1 MKKVLFSIVI
11 ILLLSG
17 VWGALRFTA
26 LMEGWL
32 LTPWAEQADN
42 QAFARRLQTEVDSQ
56 HKGNAVYAMVEQGQI
71 TNMHFV
77 SVGKPVNQDSVF
89 GVASVGKW
97 VTAMAVMRLVEK
109 GMVDLDTPVSDYLES
124 WVLPPSDYDNELVT
138 LRLLLSHTAGIE
150 DGLGHNGFAPD
161 EAIQP
166 LTEHLTL
173 AADADP
179 GVSGR
184 VVVTAMPGETWKY
197 SGGSYNLIQLIIE
210 DVTKK
215 TFNQAMSELVFQPL
229 GLKNTYFQVNRTDP
243 LLTEYFT
250 EGGARRDYPNYTSLA
265 STGLYTSLSDMHKL
279 VRVNF
284 LGNAGEP
291 ATSQLLSQQSL
302 TQMQTPAAFV
312 SGQPIWGAGVMLF
325 APSDTGFIVGHGGK
339 SPYLNATVRFSPETG
354 DGFIMFQTGN
364 EEAFASNMAT
374 QWTLWKTGKPDI
386 YIVNNRIGGVMRD
399 IAIGTALIV
408 LMTIIFWVWRRY
420 SKLAISSSDR

>member
-1 MKKVLFSIVI
+1 MKKVLFSIVF

-17 VWGALRFTA
+17 VWGALRFAT

-42 QAFARRLQTEVDSQ
+42 QAFASRLQTEVDSQ
-56 HKGNAVYAMVEQGQI
+56 HKGNAVYAMIEQGQI

-77 SVGKPVNQDSVF
+77 SVGKPVNQDSIF

-161 EAIQP
+161 EPIQP

-173 AADADP
+173 AADVDP

-284 LGNAGEP
+284 
-291 ATSQLLSQQSL
+291 
-302 TQMQTPAAFV
+302 F
-312 SGQPIWGAGVMLF
+312 
-325 APSDTGFIVGHGGK
+325 
-339 SPYLNATVRFSPETG
+339 
-354 DGFIMFQTGN
+354 
-364 EEAFASNMAT
+364 
-374 QWTLWKTGKPDI
+374 
-386 YIVNNRIGGVMRD
+386 
-399 IAIGTALIV
+399 
-408 LMTIIFWVWRRY
+408 
-420 SKLAISSSDR
+420 